1 MQNNKTPGVP
11 IIYLNILMIVIAKKN
26 WFMKD
31 QEASR
36 LLSGLGLKSFLNKI
50 PCPGD
55 ILSYVILT
63 QYKYK

>member
-1 MQNNKTPGVP
+1 
-11 IIYLNILMIVIAKKN
+11 MIVIAKKN